1 MANKRMFSLSIIDTD
16 KFLEMPLSSR
26 YLYYELGMR
35 GDDDGFVG
43 NPRKILRITGC
54 RDDDLRKLAEMGYVK
69 IFESGVLVITHWKV
83 NNNIRSDRYQ
93 PTMYIAEKAEYER
106 FVKVNEGTEKQKHLG
121 IPVGIPDGIPTVR
134 IEQDSLEQDSLT
146 TTTTER
152 YINISKREI
161 EEIANRYSIRGIESY
176 CKCYGSIKVWRTLVL
191 LDYES
196 KHDVHIKKPIRWFK
210 KALGDEF
217 DTTEA
222 FEWWQKRKAAEAVYE
237 NAMASI
243 TQGED
248 VGYIIAPDS
257 PFYKASLKYKHKR
270 ETGADGGGENE
281 TVYFWGG

>member
-16 KFLEMPLSSR
+16 KFLEMPLTSR

-43 NPRKILRITGC
+43 NSRKILRSTGC
-54 RDDDLRKLAEMGYVK
+54 RDDDLRKLVEMGYVR

-83 NNNIRSDRYQ
+83 NNNIRSDRYR
-93 PTMYIAEKAEYER
+93 PTIYIAEKAEYGR
-106 FVKVNEGTEKQKHLG
+106 FIKAIEGTGQQKYL
-121 IPVGIPDGIPTVR
+121 GIPTVC
-134 IEQDSLEQDSLT
+134 IEQDSIDKNS

-161 EEIANRYSIRGIESY
+161 EEIANRYSIRDIENY
-176 CKCYGSIKVWRTLVL
+176 CRRYGSINVWRTLVL

-196 KHDVHIKKPIRWFK
+196 KHDTHIKKPIRWFK
-210 KALGDEF
+210 RALADEF

-222 FEWWQKRKAAEAVYE
+222 IEWWQKKKAAEAVYE

-243 TQGED
+243 TKGED
-248 VGYIIAPDS
+248 VVGYTISPDS
-257 PFYKASLKYKHKR
+257 PFYAASLKYKHRR
-270 ETGADGGGENE
+270 EVSTDDG
-281 TVYFWGG
+281 TRK